1 MPNPSRDLPR
11 TTLGVL
17 FIGLLIVTTLWLL
30 RPFIAPTIWAVMI
43 VVSTWPMLRWF
54 ESKLWRRRSLAV
66 RPGWPICR

>member
-30 RPFIAPTIWAVMI
+30 RPFIAPTIWAV
-43 VVSTWPMLRWF
+43 R
-54 ESKLWRRRSLAV
+54 
-66 RPGWPICR
+66 